1 MIEIRHAHPAD
12 APAIASIAREIHRLH
27 ATALP
32 EVFQPDA
39 ESVVSADDIE
49 GLASRPGHLVLV
61 ALIDR
66 EVVGYAHAE
75 IQKAPASA
83 YKRATEVLHVHA
95 LGVSAEHRSRGVGHE
110 IVQRLRREAAQEGV
124 DGLSLEVYGF
134 NQAALEFYSR
144 EGFTVQRSRLV
155 WAPGQHRSQMDD
167 VMRKTARRESQRQS
181 ATLNGYSFSERLR
194 AILDGAQKE
203 AWDLAHE
210 YVGTEHLLL
219 ALMRDGDG
227 VASAVFDE
235 LGVDRSRIEAVIEAT
250 VKRGKAPSV
259 GERGKLPF
267 TSRSKNVLELAMAE
281 ARELGH
287 SHVGTEHL
295 LLGLL
300 REEKGIA
307 AQVLVANGMRLHE
320 TRREVLRLLGPT
332 PP

>member
-1 MIEIRHAHPAD
+1 MIEIRHAHPSD
-12 APAIASIAREIHRLH
+12 APAIAAIAREIHRLH

-32 EVFQPDA
+32 EVFQPDS
-39 ESVVSADDIE
+39 ESVVSAADIE
-49 GLASRPGHLVLV
+49 RLATQPGHLVLV
-61 ALIDR
+61 ALLDGD
-66 EVVGYAHAE
+66 VAGYAHAE
-75 IQKAPASA
+75 IQKIPAST
-83 YKRATEVLHVHA
+83 YKRASEVLHVHA
-95 LGVSAEHRSRGVGHE
+95 LGVSAAHRSRGVGHE
-110 IVQRLRREAAQEGV
+110 ILQRLRREAAREGV

-155 WAPGQHRSQMDD
+155 WEPSPHHSQMYE
-167 VMRKTARRESQRQS
+167 VMGDAARRDSQRQGVKL
-181 ATLNGYSFSERLR
+181 TGYSFSERFR

-203 AWDLAHE
+203 AWDHAHE
-210 YVGTEHLLL
+210 YIGTEHLLL

-235 LGVDRSRIEAVIEAT
+235 LGVDRSRIEAVIEST
-250 VKRGKAPSV
+250 VKRGKAPAV

-267 TSRSKNVLELAMAE
+267 TSRSKKVLELAMAE
-281 ARELGH
+281 AHELGH

-307 AQVLVANGMRLHE
+307 AQVLTANGMQVQE
-320 TRREVLRLLGPT
+320 TRREVLRLLGT
-332 PP
+332 SPP